1 MCPTRGE
8 ERYSPPS
15 YFEHFGYSGQPQ
27 APNQAFSAWNTQ
39 HFPWLFLPR
48 TSEWRSRGERDPCA
62 QGREIPE
69 AEAGWSHR
77 LLLSPSLG
85 DLPLFTSPLGSPRA
99 RPTWPSS
106 LSLLHSTRPCQHAY
120 GQGWEDGHQQGC
132 TAASCC
138 ISITGGGL
146 QGGNELESGL
156 ITSGAPSPA
165 LPAWAFYCFFFT
177 CAHSD
182 RKGWLIKRDLCC

>member
-1 MCPTRGE
+1 MC
-8 ERYSPPS
+8 
-15 YFEHFGYSGQPQ
+15 SGQGD
-27 APNQAFSAWNTQ
+27 T
-39 HFPWLFLPR
+39 
-48 TSEWRSRGERDPCA
+48 RSRGWLEP
-62 QGREIPE
+62 
-69 AEAGWSHR
+69 HR